1 MRFTTR
7 KVGRDITSEDAQEFL
22 QTEVIDRIG
31 KCLEAFENIRHNVS
45 DGHTI
50 VEARTADRL
59 CGVAVYR
66 LQENALYLEALCS
79 DCSGTGSALI
89 RELIEHTRKAGK
101 SSIRLVSLESA
112 VPFYEDKGFKT
123 VNASTREMKFDLPNL
138 GGRRKTY
145 RVRKQKRRYSRKTK

>member
-1 MRFTTR
+1 MRFTAR
-7 KVGRDITSEDAQEFL
+7 KVGRHISVEEAQEFL

-31 KCLEAFENIRHNVS
+31 KCFEAFQDIRSDVS

-50 VEARTADRL
+50 VEARDGARL

-66 LQENALYLEALCS
+66 LQENALYLEAICS

-89 RELIEHTRKAGK
+89 RELTTHARKAGK
-101 SSIRLVSLESA
+101 SSIRLISLESA
-112 VPFYEDKGFKT
+112 VPFYEDKGFKM

-145 RVRKQKRRYSRKTK
+145 RGRKQKRRSSRKTK